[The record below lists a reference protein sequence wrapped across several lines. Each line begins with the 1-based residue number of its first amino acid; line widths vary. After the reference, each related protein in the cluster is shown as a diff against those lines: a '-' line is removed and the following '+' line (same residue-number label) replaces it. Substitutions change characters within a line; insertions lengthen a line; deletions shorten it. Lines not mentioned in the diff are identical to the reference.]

1 MLQYSADTM
10 YCTVNSDS
18 ARNAIHVYVYTE
30 ILDLERNVFF
40 SRKGRKVW
48 KIDIPEQRED
58 DILRVR

>member
-1 MLQYSADTM
+1 MLR
-10 YCTVNSDS
+10 TVNSDS
-18 ARNAIHVYVYTE
+18 ARNAIHVYVYVYTE

-40 SRKGRKVW
+40 SRKGWKVW